1 MTLKEKRVKALHH
14 IRDVFGGEEPVA
26 DKLEVVRNLIVT
38 CEGMEELLEE
48 MKSRQEPKYKI
59 RGQII
64 NRESGSPI
72 PDDEPIFILR
82 ARDVAAVRT
91 LESYRSE
98 AEAAGSP
105 PDHLQAV
112 QLRVEQFRKFSSE
125 HPDRMKKPDTVLTEE
140 WANL

>member
-59 RGQII
+59 KGQIV
-64 NRESGSPI
+64 NRESGAAI

-82 ARDVAAVRT
+82 ARDVSAVGT
-91 LESYRSE
+91 LEQYHNLNRGS
-98 AEAAGSP
+98 SP
-105 PDHLQAV
+105 PEHLEAV
-112 QLRVEQFRKFSSE
+112 QKRVDQFRKFAEE
-125 HPDRMKKPDTVLTEE
+125 HPDRMKVPDTVLTED
-140 WANL
+140 WNKL